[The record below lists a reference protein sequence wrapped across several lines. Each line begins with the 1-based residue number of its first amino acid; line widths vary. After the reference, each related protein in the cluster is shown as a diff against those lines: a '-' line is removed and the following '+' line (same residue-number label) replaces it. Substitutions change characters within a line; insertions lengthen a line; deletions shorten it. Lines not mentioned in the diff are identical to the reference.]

1 MRPRQYSQPLVTQ
14 NRTRLHSVMSTALQ
28 SAEKLLMDN
37 IEKANGRIH
46 LSNSNLSY
54 DDSLKA
60 MGPAIH
66 TEGVQESQAPDH
78 ASPFHEDNTPF
89 LLSYVGASYSIGT
102 CRPSPVHI
110 FRLWQIYLDR
120 VNPLTKIVHIPTLQ
134 PYVTEAAVD
143 QDRIPQNY
151 QCLLCAISLMA
162 AITLDERECRELLGM
177 LRGILVQE
185 LMART
190 RHALLQFNLFENN
203 DMAILQALVLFLIS
217 LDAHGDKQ
225 KARMFS
231 HAVLFIAINMGYHQ
245 DGELFNLTPF
255 ETEMRRRIWWQILLQ
270 HANVTGMSQNI
281 FQGNFSTKQPQNFN
295 DVNLF
300 PGSTRPIEPRDEP
313 TEMGFVLI
321 INRVMRFVMDSRRAV
336 TNNDRFP
343 MIQRFLKLDEG
354 LQEIE
359 RRYIKASAGGVHELA
374 LAFRSIVSTNI
385 LNILDLSKERHEQGD
400 VIFKPE
406 YTTSQDTFVE
416 SDCVG
421 YVYTCMDKYHF
432 TWFARQH
439 FQRHVLVSLGSHVN

>member
-1 MRPRQYSQPLVTQ
+1 
-14 NRTRLHSVMSTALQ
+14 
-28 SAEKLLMDN
+28 
-37 IEKANGRIH
+37 
-46 LSNSNLSY
+46 
-54 DDSLKA
+54 

-203 DMAILQALVLFLIS
+203 DMAILQALVLFLVRHRS
-217 LDAHGDKQ
+217 
-225 KARMFS
+225 
-231 HAVLFIAINMGYHQ
+231 VL
-245 DGELFNLTPF
+245 
-255 ETEMRRRIWWQILLQ
+255 
-270 HANVTGMSQNI
+270 
-281 FQGNFSTKQPQNFN
+281 
-295 DVNLF
+295 
-300 PGSTRPIEPRDEP
+300 
-313 TEMGFVLI
+313 
-321 INRVMRFVMDSRRAV
+321 
-336 TNNDRFP
+336 
-343 MIQRFLKLDEG
+343 G
-354 LQEIE
+354 LC
-359 RRYIKASAGGVHELA
+359 S
-374 LAFRSIVSTNI
+374 SN
-385 LNILDLSKERHEQGD
+385 
-400 VIFKPE
+400 
-406 YTTSQDTFVE
+406 
-416 SDCVG
+416 
-421 YVYTCMDKYHF
+421 
-432 TWFARQH
+432 
-439 FQRHVLVSLGSHVN
+439 